1 LITGARGRFGAA
13 TDSRTTD
20 VLAAGLRAGDVFAAD
35 VVFAA
40 RAGVFVFFATR
51 AGVFF
56 SAVVFLTDV
65 LRAAGFL
72 TGRDDGVLGIAGDVR
87 ERRNRGFDAELSP
100 VIARSASDE
109 AI

>member
-13 TDSRTTD
+13 TDSRTID

-35 VVFAA
+35 VAFAA
-40 RAGVFVFFATR
+40 RAGVFVFFAAR
-51 AGVFF
+51 AGIFF

-72 TGRDDGVLGIAGDVR
+72 TGRGDGVLGIAEMSVKEGIEASTLNSPR
-87 ERRNRGFDAELSP
+87 HCEER
-100 VIARSASDE
+100 
-109 AI
+109 